1 MVGNNRKHDNQHTHD
16 NGTSF
21 TLPKESPA
29 SEYWEG
35 KKVILRKLFVII
47 ENQNCKNRMNE
58 IRLFHY
64 PMKYGN
70 ERNLQRT
77 NKGIRNVHTHTHIR
91 THTYSHIFFCPFL
104 SHFHHKCILPKHAL
118 VQRPVGRSHAVL
130 QIIVKHDEHMWRRI
144 VKMRRY
150 LHSTFEWAGE

>member
-1 MVGNNRKHDNQHTHD
+1 MIMEHHLLCQ
-16 NGTSF
+16 
-21 TLPKESPA
+21 KESPA

-64 PMKYGN
+64 SMKYGN
-70 ERNLQRT
+70 ELNLQRT
-77 NKGIRNVHTHTHIR
+77 NKGIRNVHTH

-104 SHFHHKCILPKHAL
+104 SHFHHKCVLPKHAL

-130 QIIVKHDEHMWRRI
+130 QIIVKHDEHVKTNCEDAQILTLYVWMSRR
-144 VKMRRY
+144 VN
-150 LHSTFEWAGE
+150 TFHT